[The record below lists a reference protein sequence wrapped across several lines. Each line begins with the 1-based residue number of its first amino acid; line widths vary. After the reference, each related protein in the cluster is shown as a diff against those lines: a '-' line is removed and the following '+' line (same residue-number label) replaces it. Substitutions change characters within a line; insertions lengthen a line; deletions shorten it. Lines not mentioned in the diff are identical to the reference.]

1 MIPSKLWVYG
11 GVTVVVAAAFGYQ
24 ALRINSLK
32 TTIAEERLAAS
43 KQREAA
49 VNAAIGYMRNELERA
64 NRLAIETQGILRDEV
79 TKRLELE
86 GDVAAATAVGN
97 SLRDAARSAARRCS
111 APPSP
116 ANAASSPA
124 TADTGMVLANVLER
138 LESRTRDLAGLADR
152 RGLAG
157 ETCER
162 ERDALTTR

>member
-1 MIPSKLWVYG
+1 MIPGRLWAYG
-11 GVTVVVAAAFGYQ
+11 SVAAVVAAALGYQ

-124 TADTGMVLANVLER
+124 TKDPGLVLADVLAEV
-138 LESRTRDLAGLADR
+138 ESLGRAMAEEADR
-152 RGLAG
+152 RGIAG
-157 ETCER
+157 STCER